1 MDKDKLTEITENTM
15 ENSSENINDP
25 EASVLF
31 KKIFHEDGKALEEEA
46 LAHPFTVDEERKEAL
61 RRRILAAAVEENL
74 ILETSEDN
82 RTSDK
87 SDKRKK
93 HRFSP
98 LVRWAAVLALVCAGV
113 FGVSMTSQAKGSG
126 LWNSIQ
132 RLIGGETRWEQEN
145 NGEDR
150 TYTSPEEFKAIN
162 QIKDE
167 LGIIVPNFFYWP
179 EGVQFSDVEI
189 FSDINSFIMLYQKD
203 EERIYLEGYGNGES
217 VSAVKVWEG
226 ESSSYRADY
235 GGTTYSITKI
245 TNDANQTGYY
255 VSWKTNEVEFVL
267 TGFFS
272 GNEMEKILKNI
283 KN

>member
-46 LAHPFTVDEERKEAL
+46 LAHPFTVDEECKEAL
-61 RRRILAAAVEENL
+61 RRRILEAAAEENL
-74 ILETSEDN
+74 ILKTSEDN

-98 LVRWAAVLALVCAGV
+98 LVRWAAVLALVCVGI

-126 LWNSIQ
+126 LWSSIQ
-132 RLIGGETRWEQEN
+132 RLIGGETRWEQED

-150 TYTSPEEFKAIN
+150 TFTSPEEFKAIN
-162 QIKDE
+162 EIEVE
-167 LGIIVPNFFYWP
+167 LGIKVPEFFYWP
-179 EGVQFSDVEI
+179 GKMSFIESEI
-189 FSDINSFIMLYQKD
+189 FEESGCFMMTYSDGNNSF
-203 EERIYLEGYGNGES
+203 YLEGWNNDGDSSANSGWEGQGNGEKQLINGITYTMTS
-217 VSAVKVWEG
+217 IQSDVG
-226 ESSSYRADY
+226 EEF
-235 GGTTYSITKI
+235 
-245 TNDANQTGYY
+245 YY
-255 VSWKTNEVEFVL
+255 VTWISAGDKFL
-267 TGFFS
+267 LS
-272 GNEMEKILKNI
+272 GVAKYEEIKKIIENI